1 MNSMTS
7 ILFFF
12 LLALA
17 GIPVAAEEN
26 AQPTDLQPYREV
38 MSQAVATAANDNS
51 NVHIGKAGWLFFVP
65 ELRTLSV
72 GEFWGESAKKVA
84 RATNP
89 AEADPLP
96 AILDF
101 QAQCDK
107 AGVELLLM
115 PVPAKAT
122 IYSDYFSETIPIVDG
137 IPVRNDIYQQQ
148 FYKLLADNNVKVFDV
163 TEDFLQARKIGDRLY
178 CQQDT
183 HWTGRGTAVAAAA
196 IYQAVKDRPWLQ
208 GKTRTKYQLQES
220 TIKMTGDLN
229 EMLPAAA
236 QLAQETIP
244 LQVVN
249 EKTAEGGWLPVK
261 NDRNSP
267 VLLMGDSHTL
277 IFQSGGDMY
286 ATGAGFAAQ
295 LANEFGFAV
304 DVIGVRGSGATSAR
318 INLLRRNDKL
328 AGKKLII
335 WCITVREFT
344 EATMWKN
351 VPIIP

>member
-1 MNSMTS
+1 MSSLTS
-7 ILFFF
+7 LLFIFCA
-12 LLALA
+12 ALA
-17 GIPVAAEEN
+17 GYPLLAVDNTPPV
-26 AQPTDLQPYREV
+26 DLQQYQAA
-38 MSQAVATAANDNS
+38 MSQAVTAAEKEKC
-51 NVHIGKAGWLFFVP
+51 NVVVGKAGWLYFVP

-72 GEFWGESAKKVA
+72 GPFWGESAKTVA

-101 QAQCDK
+101 KAQCDK

-122 IYSDYFSETIPIVDG
+122 IYPDFFSDTIPLLEGV
-137 IPVRNDIYQQQ
+137 PVRDDIYQQQ
-148 FYKLLADNNVKVFDV
+148 FYKLLAEKNVSVFDV
-163 TEDFLQARKIGDRLY
+163 TADFLLARKAGDQLY

-183 HWTGRGTAVAAAA
+183 HWNGRGCEVAAAA

-208 GKTRTKYQLQES
+208 GKTHTKYQLKETS
-220 TIKMTGDLN
+220 VKINGDLN
-229 EMLPAAA
+229 EMLPEDKR
-236 QLAQETIP
+236 LAQETIP
-244 LQVVN
+244 LHQVE
-249 EKTAEGGWLPVK
+249 EKTADGWQPVA

-267 VLLMGDSHTL
+267 VLVMGDSHTL

-318 INLLRRNDKL
+318 INLLRRNDKM
-328 AGKKLII
+328 AGKKLLI
-335 WCITVREFT
+335 WCLTVREFT

-351 VPIIP
+351 VPIIQ

>member
-1 MNSMTS
+1 MNSITS
-7 ILFFF
+7 FLFLFC
-12 LLALA
+12 LTLA
-17 GIPVAAEEN
+17 GIPVAAVEN
-26 AQPTDLQPYREV
+26 TLPAELQPCHDA
-38 MSQAVATAANDNS
+38 MSQAVATAAKDNS
-51 NVHIGKAGWLFFVP
+51 NVFAGKAGWLYFVP
-65 ELRTLSV
+65 ELRSLSV
-72 GEFWGESAKKVA
+72 GEFWGESAKTVA

-89 AEADPLP
+89 ADADPLP

-101 QAQCDK
+101 KAQCDK

-122 IYSDYFSETIPIVDG
+122 IYADYFSDTIPMVDG
-137 IPVRNDIYQQQ
+137 IPIRNDFYQQQ
-148 FYKLLADNNVKVFDV
+148 FYKLLADNKINVFDV
-163 TEDFLQARKIGDRLY
+163 TANFLQARKAGDKLY

-183 HWTGRGTAVAAAA
+183 HWTGRGCEVAAAA
-196 IYQAVKDRPWLQ
+196 LYQAVKDRPWLQ
-208 GKTRTKYQLQES
+208 GKTRTKYQLLES
-220 TIKMTGDLN
+220 SVKINGDLN
-229 EMLPAAA
+229 EMQPAAM

-244 LQVVN
+244 LQVVK
-249 EKTAEGGWLPVK
+249 EKTADGWQPVE

-277 IFQSGGDMY
+277 IYQAGGDMY

-318 INLLRRNDKL
+318 INLLRRNDKM

-351 VPIIP
+351 VPVIR